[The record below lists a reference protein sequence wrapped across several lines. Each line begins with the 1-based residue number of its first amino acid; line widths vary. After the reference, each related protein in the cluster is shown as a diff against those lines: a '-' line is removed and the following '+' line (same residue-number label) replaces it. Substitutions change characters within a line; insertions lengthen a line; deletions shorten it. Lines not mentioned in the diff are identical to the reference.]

1 MENPSLLKGID
12 NKLVLSSASNVA
24 YGSGIKTFQVN
35 PNPSNDVHTQFTT
48 VQSTGAKYVTDT
60 TAAVYSIGNLPYITG
75 AVSAVWNAVA
85 STAGITNT
93 ISIIGINQDNAEV
106 SENIVLNGTSTVAT
120 VNRYKCVNDIKMVS
134 GGAFAAGVYAYVV
147 PTTGTPLQD
156 LRVIIYNNQK
166 YNPFFM
172 VGSKNG
178 VSRKARLRS
187 INTIYN
193 TTATTNI
200 GLHVCENN
208 TVQAAATTKGVFN
221 SKLRL
226 IEIPVAATNGITFP
240 DDGIV
245 ELNMGEMACWYRE
258 GTSSIATYIG
268 STWSLH
274 NV

>member
-12 NKLVLSSASNVA
+12 NKLVLSSATNVA

-35 PNPSNDVHTQFTT
+35 PNPSNDTHTQLSTT
-48 VQSTGAKYVTDT
+48 QSTGAKYITDT
-60 TAAVYSIGNLPYITG
+60 TAAAYTIGNLPYITG
-75 AVSAVWNAVA
+75 TDATTWYAVA
-85 STAGITNT
+85 STAATNT
-93 ISIIGINQDNAEV
+93 ISIVGINELNEEKE
-106 SENIVLNGTSTVAT
+106 ENIVLNGTTQVSTIHK
-120 VNRYKCVNDIKMVS
+120 YKCVNDIKMVA
-134 GGAFAAGVYAYVV
+134 GGAFAAGVYAYVA
-147 PTTGTPLQD
+147 PSITTPLKD

-200 GLHVCENN
+200 GLHICENN

-226 IEIPVAATNGITFP
+226 IEIPVATTTGLTFP
-240 DDGIV
+240 DDGII

-258 GTSSIATYIG
+258 GTSSVATYIG